1 MKSAFALLAALL
13 VATASA
19 QCDVQSLIS
28 TNEGYATCVCTS
40 IFPILIFNV
49 GKRLCFCLGERD
61 SSPSVETHN
70 CATSLFLRPFLLRS
84 FGSPTAKSFSPSRTC
99 IVAHSTADTD
109 TTGNPTIGIGFNL
122 NKAGAAQLIAGQGYD
137 YNSIVA
143 GTTCLSDAA
152 VVALFQN
159 DVANAQ
165 ACAQKTAPF
174 FGNLRP
180 NAQSVVVDLIFNL
193 GCSGY
198 SSFTGFNNFLANGD
212 YAGAANDLQ
221 TQTRWCGQVGT
232 RYVFLVF
239 CSG

>member
-1 MKSAFALLAALL
+1 MKSAIAVLALL

-28 TNEGYATCVCTS
+28 TNEGYATCVCTFVFS
-40 IFPILIFNV
+40 
-49 GKRLCFCLGERD
+49 CFSVTFDFSRVFRKIRNSLLMTYHYHLALSD
-61 SSPSVETHN
+61 SLAPH
-70 CATSLFLRPFLLRS
+70 
-84 FGSPTAKSFSPSRTC
+84 
-99 IVAHSTADTD
+99 ADTD

-122 NKAGAAQLIAGQGYD
+122 NKAGAQQLIAGQGYD

-174 FGNLRP
+174 FGNLKSS
-180 NAQSVVVDLIFNL
+180 AQSVVVDLIFNL
-193 GCSGY
+193 GCGGY
-198 SSFTGFNNFLANGD
+198 SSFTGFNSFLNNGD

-221 TQTRWCGQVGT
+221 TQTQWCGQVGT
-232 RYVFLVF
+232 RYVSVHTACCHHL
-239 CSG
+239 CSETRH